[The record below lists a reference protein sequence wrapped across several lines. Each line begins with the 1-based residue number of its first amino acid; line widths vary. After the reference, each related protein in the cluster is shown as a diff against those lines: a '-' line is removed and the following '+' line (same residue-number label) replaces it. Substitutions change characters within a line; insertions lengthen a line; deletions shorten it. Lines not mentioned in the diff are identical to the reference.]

1 MESCPEPPT
10 GSRTEPRADSPR
22 LRVLGVDP
30 GLTRCGLAV
39 VAGSAARPRTED
51 VRVVRTDSEEPIAD
65 RLRILYAGV
74 GSAIEDHRPGA
85 VAVEQVLFSRNVR
98 TAMATGQAAGVVLLA
113 AAHAELPVATY
124 SPTEVKLTVAGHGGA
139 DKQTLARMV
148 LAQLGLDEVPGPAD
162 ATDALAVALCHL
174 AGARAAQAG
183 DGRAPTTWEE
193 RLAERPH
200 LRTIGGTA

>member
-1 MESCPEPPT
+1 MESPTESSEP
-10 GSRTEPRADSPR
+10 
-22 LRVLGVDP
+22 RVLGVDP

-39 VAGSAARPRTED
+39 VTGPSSRARAEA
-51 VRVVRTDSEEPIAD
+51 VRVVRTDSDEPLAD
-65 RLRILYAGV
+65 RLRVLYAGV
-74 GSAIEDHRPGA
+74 TRAIEGHRPGS

-139 DKQTLARMV
+139 DKQALARMV

-174 AGARAAQAG
+174 AGARAAQAAGG
-183 DGRAPTTWEE
+183 DGQVPTTWEE
-193 RLAERPH
+193 RLADRPH